1 MEQYFPYGDKETTY
15 LRGKDKSLAAVID
28 ELGMLQRKVIPDLF
42 EALVHAIVG
51 QQISTKAHETIWK
64 RVLTGL
70 GEITPEAI
78 LRLSPKELQSFGMTF
93 RKVTY
98 IRAVAEKIVS
108 GVLDIHTL
116 SNKSDTDICTE
127 LSALEGIGVWTAEM
141 LLLHSLQRTDILSF
155 VDLAIHRGLRMLY
168 RHRKITRT
176 LFESYRRRYSPY
188 GSVASLYLWAISAGA
203 VEGLVDPAEKG
214 KDKRK
219 IKIKKK

>member
-78 LRLSPKELQSFGMTF
+78 LRLSPEELQSFGMTF

-98 IRAVAEKIVS
+98 IRTVAEKIVS

-141 LLLHSLQRTDILSF
+141 L
-155 VDLAIHRGLRMLY
+155 
-168 RHRKITRT
+168 
-176 LFESYRRRYSPY
+176 
-188 GSVASLYLWAISAGA
+188 
-203 VEGLVDPAEKG
+203 
-214 KDKRK
+214 
-219 IKIKKK
+219 